1 MTAYELARLAVSTR
15 TEQTQT
21 MALQALQE
29 LGLQDY
35 VVAIDFDGTLCQSEY
50 PEIGEPNLLIIEH
63 AKMLQRYHI
72 GTILWTCREGQLL
85 DDAVAWCTERGLNFD
100 AINKNTPS
108 RIKKWGTDPR
118 KVGANEYWDDL
129 AVRIGG
135 ANP

>member
-35 VVAIDFDGTLCQSEY
+35 VVAIDFDGTLCQS
-50 PEIGEPNLLIIEH
+50 GSTRDRRAEPLIIEH

-100 AINKNTPS
+100 AINKTRQAAS
-108 RIKKWGTDPR
+108 RNGELTRARSVLMSTGMIWR
-118 KVGANEYWDDL
+118 CE
-129 AVRIGG
+129 
-135 ANP
+135 